1 MSTRKR
7 SKHVHFKEGSPEF
20 RLFEEVK
27 ADLMENT
34 QTEEEERH
42 AKRKVRSLK
51 SRIKKYFDMK
61 EGYGE
66 SNRNQTMTNT
76 RRNTRAFTM
85 SGIRRKRTPTKQEIA
100 SKNAEKMT
108 NHLER
113 RRKWRTRI
121 SKANYGKPLEDT
133 FLLR

>member
-1 MSTRKR
+1 
-7 SKHVHFKEGSPEF
+7 
-20 RLFEEVK
+20 
-27 ADLMENT
+27 
-34 QTEEEERH
+34 
-42 AKRKVRSLK
+42 
-51 SRIKKYFDMK
+51 MK